1 MAHRALIT
9 GVPGFV
15 GTHLAEHLLE
25 RGDSVLGC
33 SPDGSWEARSPAE
46 LRDRLELVAWDLGS
60 SDGLSAEGRRT
71 IERFAPDW
79 IFHLAALSVPR
90 DCGSDEPTPAAI
102 AVNVE
107 GTRRVLELAGSLGG
121 EVRVLFTSSSYVYG
135 PVDRRSP
142 RVDETARL
150 APRRGYGRTKLAAEE
165 EVRRAVERQGGD
177 ALIARAFQHTGPR
190 QGPQMML
197 PEWAEQFARGGPDP
211 VKVHTLDAQID
222 LTDVRDVVRAYR
234 LLAERGS
241 RGEVYNVGSGT
252 SRRTGDILH
261 LLRSMADPD
270 RPVVE
275 TRPGSKQD
283 PIADTSRLVRAT
295 GWRAT
300 IPLEQTVADTLA
312 WWRKRVEG

>member
-15 GTHLAEHLLE
+15 GSHLAEHLLD
-25 RGDSVLGC
+25 RSDSVLGC
-33 SPDGSWEARSPAE
+33 SPDGFWEARSPAE
-46 LRDRLELVAWDLGS
+46 LRGRVELVAWDLGS
-60 SDGLSAEGRRT
+60 PEGLSAEGRRT

-90 DCGSDEPTPAAI
+90 DCGRDEPTPAAI

-107 GTRRVLELAGSLGG
+107 GTRRVLDLAGWLGG
-121 EVRVLFTSSSYVYG
+121 GVRVLFTSSSYVYG

-150 APRRGYGRTKLAAEE
+150 APRRGYGRTKLAAER
-165 EVRRAVERQGGD
+165 EVRRAVERQGCD
-177 ALIARAFQHTGPR
+177 AVIARAFQHTGPR

-211 VKVHTLDAQID
+211 VKIHTLDARID

-234 LLAERGS
+234 LLAERGG
-241 RGEVYNVGSGT
+241 RGEVYNVGSGR
-252 SRRTGDILH
+252 SRRTGDILDV
-261 LLRSMADPD
+261 LRRLADPD

-283 PIADTSRLVRAT
+283 PIADTTRLVRAT

-312 WWRKRVEG
+312 WWRERVES